1 MGCLL
6 VGIVLSWNLW
16 LRGWGL
22 FRLILC
28 IMVGYGD
35 FWCWICCGVFDLIG
49 WFRGLVVWILSGFC
63 LVELVLVFWGVDLLG
78 CFRIW
83 L

>member
-1 MGCLL
+1 MIFG
-6 VGIVLSWNLW
+6 VG
-16 LRGWGL
+16 
-22 FRLILC
+22 FAA
-28 IMVGYGD
+28 
-35 FWCWICCGVFDLIG
+35 GVFDLIG
-49 WFRGLVVWILSGFC
+49 WFRGLVVWILAGFC